1 MSLSDIGSDTLI
13 LTVTCHLM
21 KKTLF
26 TAVLAAFL
34 VGTVAPAFAQTAPVQ
49 GDTTKVKANG
59 KKEKLKTTD
68 GKAKINNKKGKAKVK
83 AEKGS

>member
-1 MSLSDIGSDTLI
+1 
-13 LTVTCHLM
+13 M

-26 TAVLAAFL
+26 TAALAAFL
-34 VGTVAPAFAQTAPVQ
+34 VGTVAPTFAQTAPVQ

-68 GKAKINNKKGKAKVK
+68 GKAKVNNKKGKAKVK
-83 AEKGS
+83 ADKDSQ